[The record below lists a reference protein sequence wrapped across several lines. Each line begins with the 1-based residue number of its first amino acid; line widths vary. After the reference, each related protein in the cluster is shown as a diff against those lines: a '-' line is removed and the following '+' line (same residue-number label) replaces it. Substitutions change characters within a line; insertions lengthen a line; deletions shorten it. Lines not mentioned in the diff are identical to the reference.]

1 MEAKGGQKKGNV
13 KTGIATDAGAAW
25 KIFVDALTI
34 LGDYNNDLLE
44 KLSNLKMELVTFIN
58 YKMKFQRIT

>member
-25 KIFVDALTI
+25 KIFVDALTT
-34 LGDYNNDLLE
+34 LGDYNNDLLG
-44 KLSNLKMELVTFIN
+44 KLRKLKMKLVTLIN